1 MEFISAEEFLKQP
14 IEVQKVFLDWWKE
27 EKGDLFVLRKEYE
40 KIKHSAEI
48 RCCNYDLAK
57 MYGIPLF
64 TEGQLR
70 QFIED
75 KTGCKVA
82 YNIGELGYQL
92 VLYKFQKSKNENEEN
107 ICDLYETYELF
118 PETDL
123 LKSYWKVALEIAKEK
138 VKA

>member
-75 KTGCKVA
+75 KTNSKADIIHSKFDGYGV
-82 YNIGELGYQL
+82 ELY
-92 VLYKFQKSKNENEEN
+92 ENESYGN
-107 ICDLYETYELF
+107 YIDGF
-118 PETDL
+118 TDL
-123 LKSYWKVALEIAKEK
+123 GENLLQAYWNVALEIAKEK